1 MEQTRKNL
9 KTSSW
14 VVLIFAALSL
24 LQIIGELLWGEL
36 NSAQIPA
43 GAPENTLQIT
53 KIFLLVITVLLLLP
67 KVYVGVKGL
76 RVAKKPN
83 TSKGHIIWAG
93 IILVFAVLDLIDPVV
108 AIVKSGNVREHI
120 SALASI
126 LLEVA
131 IYGEYIKYARDV
143 AKLAD

>member
-9 KTSSW
+9 RNSSL
-14 VVLIFAALSL
+14 VVLLFAVLSL

-53 KIFLLVITVLLLLP
+53 KIFLLVLTVLLLLP

-76 RVAKKPN
+76 RIAKMPKA
-83 TSKGHIIWAG
+83 TKGHIIWAV
-93 IILVFAVLDLIDPVV
+93 IILVFAVLDLISPIAA
-108 AIVKSGNVREHI
+108 AIQNGNVREHI
-120 SALASI
+120 SAFFSI
-126 LLEVA
+126 LLEVS
-131 IYGEYIKYARDV
+131 IYCEYIKHARDV
-143 AKLAD
+143 AKLAE

>member
-36 NSAQIPA
+36 NSARIPA

-53 KIFLLVITVLLLLP
+53 KIFILVIAVLLLLP

-83 TSKGHIIWAG
+83 ASKGHIIWAG
-93 IILVFAVLDLIDPVV
+93 IILVFAVLDLIDPVAA
-108 AIVKSGNVREHI
+108 AIKSGSVREHI
-120 SALASI
+120 SAMLSI